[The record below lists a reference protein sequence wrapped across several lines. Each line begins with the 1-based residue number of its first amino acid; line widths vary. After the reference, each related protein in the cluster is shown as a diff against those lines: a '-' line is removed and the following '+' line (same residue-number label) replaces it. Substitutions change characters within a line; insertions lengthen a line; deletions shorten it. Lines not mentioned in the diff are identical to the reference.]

1 MKIDYSFYISNQ
13 IMKPVQQIFALV
25 LEEIWKRSNKLNKL
39 KKFHQEVESLRK
51 TIEEDKFEDKLDK
64 LKNKEVKALLFDAY
78 LRKTTND
85 KEGNQSILKFLKK

>member
-1 MKIDYSFYISNQ
+1 
-13 IMKPVQQIFALV
+13 MKPVQQIFALV

-51 TIEEDKFEDKLDK
+51 TTEEEKFEDKLDK